1 MAPKTRSSGPPAE
14 ETCEAKTS
22 PEARPRTPEKVSHPP
37 KLLLVF
43 PSTPSS
49 QDSCPVLTW
58 HRPQPGLHPSR
69 ETSLFPASSILSPDP
84 DRAPLP
90 KAGKRRRAGRGG
102 RGRKKRATG
111 KKMAAVGAPEAGSG
125 PAPPGPSE
133 PPSQELPPLEVHV
146 KEEPVSEPDPLS
158 QETQLEGPLTEVIF
172 ISSDSNG
179 SD

>member
-22 PEARPRTPEKVSHPP
+22 PEARPRTPEK
-37 KLLLVF
+37 
-43 PSTPSS
+43 
-49 QDSCPVLTW
+49 
-58 HRPQPGLHPSR
+58 
-69 ETSLFPASSILSPDP
+69 
-84 DRAPLP
+84 LP
-90 KAGKRRRAGRGG
+90 KAGKRRRAGRGR

-133 PPSQELPPLEVHV
+133 PPSQELPPLEVSV

-158 QETQLEGPLTEVIF
+158 QETELEIPLTEVIF

>member
-22 PEARPRTPEKVSHPP
+22 PEARPRTPEK
-37 KLLLVF
+37 
-43 PSTPSS
+43 
-49 QDSCPVLTW
+49 
-58 HRPQPGLHPSR
+58 
-69 ETSLFPASSILSPDP
+69 
-84 DRAPLP
+84 LP

-133 PPSQELPPLEVHV
+133 PPSQELPPLEVPV
-146 KEEPVSEPDPLS
+146 KEEPVSDPDPLS
-158 QETQLEGPLTEVIF
+158 QETELEDPLSNVINMFTE
-172 ISSDSNG
+172 SHSNV
-179 SD
+179 